1 MRHQINHHPVRTLA
15 ILLVLA
21 FAFFN
26 LSAAGQPG
34 TDWENGP
41 KWLGDP
47 SWFLFLACAL
57 AFIVI
62 GVLTVVRVMRG
73 RTR

>member
-1 MRHQINHHPVRTLA
+1 MRHQINDHPVRTLA

-21 FAFFN
+21 FGFFN

-34 TDWENGP
+34 TYWSDGP
-41 KWLGDP
+41 AWLGNP

-57 AFIVI
+57 AFLVI
-62 GVLTVVRVMRG
+62 GALTVVRIVRG
-73 RTR
+73 RVR

>member
-1 MRHQINHHPVRTLA
+1 MRHQINDHPVRTLA
-15 ILLVLA
+15 VLLVLA
-21 FAFFN
+21 FGFFN

-41 KWLGDP
+41 AWVGNP

-62 GVLTVVRVMRG
+62 GVLTVVRVVRG

>member
-1 MRHQINHHPVRTLA
+1 MRHQITNHPIRTLA
-15 ILLVLA
+15 LLLVLA

-34 TDWENGP
+34 TYWSDGP
-41 KWLGDP
+41 AWVGNP
-47 SWFLFLACAL
+47 SWILFLLSAL

-62 GVLTVVRVMRG
+62 GALTVVRVVRA
-73 RTR
+73 RAR